1 MNQPID
7 HALFRTYPLTSQK
20 KISTGLAPVPYHV
33 YAGHVS
39 FVTGCADLK
48 GVQALLSNECAQPI
62 ETTDGRALMGVWVCE
77 FSAASLGPHQ
87 ELQVSLLVSRQP
99 VPPIEPQPLA
109 VLKLMLTRPETRLLC
124 HGLWNN
130 TATVV
135 AYNREL
141 LGLNARLAY
150 GLISRDEHINLKGFE
165 FTDKDSG
172 QVIVT
177 GKLRELAQTPRATNW
192 ALLKALGWRR
202 SMMAAQQPWIAA
214 QVMNPIGLFKVN
226 AEAQAYLAAD
236 RQVLQIVE
244 AGDAT
249 IEFGANVYQS
259 LNFQPQAAQHFSG
272 FKFVYLNP
280 HNAGEAA
287 LA

>member
-1 MNQPID
+1 MSQPID

-20 KISTGLAPVPYHV
+20 KLSTGLAPVPYHI

-39 FVTGCADLK
+39 FITGVADLN
-48 GVQALLSNECAQPI
+48 GVRALLANERAQPI
-62 ETTDGRALMGVWVCE
+62 ETTDDRALIGLWVCD

-87 ELQVSLLVSRQP
+87 ELQVSFLVSRQP

-109 VLKLMLTRPETRLLC
+109 VPKLMLTRPETRLLC

-130 TATVV
+130 TTTVV

-150 GLISRDEHINLKGFE
+150 GLITRDEHVNSKHFE

-177 GKLRELAQTPRATNW
+177 GQLRELPQTSRAANW

-202 SMMAAQQPWIAA
+202 SMTAAQQPWIAA
-214 QVMNPIGLFKVN
+214 QVMNPIGLFKMN

-244 AGDAT
+244 AGDVT
-249 IEFGANVYQS
+249 IEFGANVYQG
-259 LNFQPQAAQHFSG
+259 LNFQPQAVQHFSG

-280 HNAGEAA
+280 HNAGDTA